1 VITKN
6 DHGAH
11 KVVWTADHCGP
22 RGSANGGSSRKPYV
36 CGRRSCINSTHG
48 SIRTYD
54 ICATE
59 RTGGRCLPA
68 ASRCCGA
75 IARVPKSITGM
86 LRGSRNLFGA
96 HHYPVPLSLFLDIAC
111 RTDGLSIRAPFIPEI
126 GGLVPNPLSCGVAV
140 LKWPSGLPMVPAVPI
155 TRVRRSKLLGS
166 NRLRHKHCD
175 NALCRLFECAAA
187 SH

>member
-1 VITKN
+1 
-6 DHGAH
+6 
-11 KVVWTADHCGP
+11 VVRTADHCGP

-36 CGRRSCINSTHG
+36 CGCRSCGNSTHG
-48 SIRTYD
+48 SMRTYD

-59 RTGGRCLPA
+59 QTGGRCSPA
-68 ASRCCGA
+68 ISRCCRA
-75 IARVPKSITGM
+75 NARVPMSITRM
-86 LRGSRNLFGA
+86 FRGARNRFGT
-96 HHYPVPLSLFLDIAC
+96 HYPIARSLFLDIAC

-126 GGLVPNPLSCGVAV
+126 GGLIANPFSCEVAV
-140 LKWPSGLPMVPAVPI
+140 LKWPSRLPIVPAVPI
-155 TRVRRSKLLGS
+155 TQVRRSKLLGT